1 MSQVSTRHPVP
12 KDVAATPVSTAA
24 DGHERAE
31 RHQDG
36 KLHWQSWALRTLLL
50 ALTAWQLITGNR
62 DGATVAGMGLAV
74 TMIPVLITRFS
85 GWPVPRNLELTFVFA
100 MFLQYTSESLKLFEL
115 LTYWDKIVH
124 PAEILLATGV
134 ATFLLLGYREC
145 HELDIPDGLAAFGAM
160 LFGMALG
167 ASWELVEF
175 AFDWFGNANLQKSNA
190 DTMTD
195 ILTNDAGAI
204 FGALFAFW
212 LFRHHTSPRA
222 REQCGEIAEWLTGR
236 LSNLLQR
243 HGFLVGVLVAL
254 TFAAIIFAGW
264 YVDRGPIPAPPAGVG
279 HAADWRFAA
288 MDSPP
293 SDAQILL
300 GEWQPTQQGLC
311 REDREPPR
319 PGSEK
324 MGLVALEPGQSFG
337 ADGAF
342 RLGGRYFLKRPPLG
356 AGTAMDAG
364 LVFGLRDPD
373 NFYVLTVSAI
383 HDTVALHRYLHGR
396 ERWVREE
403 HYLTR
408 GDEAH
413 DLSVDVRGDRVAA
426 AIDGKTLFDE
436 SGIVDT
442 DGGIGL
448 WARVTTLGCF
458 GEVRVTPL

>member
-1 MSQVSTRHPVP
+1 MRSASTRHPISHH
-12 KDVAATPVSTAA
+12 AAAA
-24 DGHERAE
+24 PGEAHRP
-31 RHQDG
+31 G
-36 KLHWQSWALRTLLL
+36 PHWESWALRALLL
-50 ALTAWQLITGNR
+50 ALAAWQLLSGNR
-62 DGATVAGMGLAV
+62 GGATVAGMGLAV
-74 TMIPVLITRFS
+74 TFIPALITRFS
-85 GWPVPRNLELTFVFA
+85 GWRVPRNLELTFVFA
-100 MFLQYTSESLKLFEL
+100 MFLQYVSESLKLFEI

-124 PAEILLATGV
+124 PTEIFLATGV
-134 ATFLLLGYREC
+134 AVFLLLGYRER
-145 HELDIPDGLAAFGAM
+145 HQLDIPDGLAAFGAM

-212 LFRHHTSPRA
+212 LWRHHTSQRA
-222 REQCGEIAEWLTGR
+222 REESGQIADWLTGR
-236 LSNLLQR
+236 LAGLLGR
-243 HGFLVGVLVAL
+243 HGFLVGILVAL
-254 TFAAIIFAGW
+254 AFAAIIFAGW
-264 YVDRGPIPAPPAGVG
+264 YVDRGPIPNPPAGIG

-288 MDSPP
+288 
-293 SDAQILL
+293 SDAPPHDAQVLL
-300 GEWQPTQQGLC
+300 GEWQPTDWGLC
-311 REDREPPR
+311 RVYEEPPR
-319 PGSEK
+319 PGSEQ

-337 ADGAF
+337 ARGGF
-342 RLGGRYFLKRPPLG
+342 RLAGRYYLERPPLG

-364 LVFGLRDPD
+364 LVFGLRAPD

-383 HDTVALHRYLHGR
+383 HDTVALHRYRHGR
-396 ERWVREE
+396 VRWVREE

-413 DLSVDVRGDRVAA
+413 ALSVEVQGGRVVAS
-426 AIDGKTLFDE
+426 IDGTPLFDE
-436 SGIVDT
+436 RGIVDA

-458 GEVRVTPL
+458 SDVQVTPL